1 MTLTNP
7 PSLGALAFCGVLAI
21 GLVSGAKPADAQEM
35 RAPKGPVE
43 ITVGAGA
50 GGTPDVIMRTI
61 AKIMADEKLVDIP
74 IVVQNR
80 TGAGHANAFNYVI
93 GKRGDENTLLTL
105 ASPVFTTPIVQGT
118 PSVIDRITPIAGFI
132 QSELVLLVPAN
143 SPFKSLK
150 EFVAGA
156 KERPGRV
163 RIAGGASGGNDH
175 LAMALIEQAAGI
187 KMTYI
192 PHESGSAALATFL
205 GGNVEGYF
213 GTLSE
218 GLPHMQAGK
227 ARAVAILSENRRTDE
242 GYKNV
247 PTAREEGVD
256 VVYTQFWGVGGAPG
270 MDPAVA
276 AWWADKF
283 RKATETKAWQ
293 DGLKDRLQLGR
304 FYGLAEADAYFK
316 REQDTFRRLLTSV
329 GLAKAPQ

>member
-1 MTLTNP
+1 MTLTNRP
-7 PSLGALAFCGVLAI
+7 MFGALAFCTMIAI
-21 GLVSGAKPADAQEM
+21 GFFSSASPAEAQQM
-35 RAPKGPVE
+35 RAPKGPIE

-50 GGTPDVIMRTI
+50 GGSPDVIMRTI
-61 AKIMADEKLVDIP
+61 AKIMTDEKLVDIP

-80 TGAGHANAFNYVI
+80 TGGGHANAYNHVI

-118 PSVIDRITPIAGFI
+118 PSVIDRVTPIAGFI

-150 EFVAGA
+150 EFVAAA

-187 KMTYI
+187 KLTYI

-205 GGNVEGYF
+205 GNNVEGYF

-218 GLPHMQAGK
+218 GLPHIQAGK

-247 PTAREEGVD
+247 PTAREEGVN
-256 VVYTQFWGVGGAPG
+256 VVYTQFWGVAGTPG

-283 RKATETKAWQ
+283 RKATQTKAWQ

-304 FYGLAEADAYFK
+304 FYGLAEADTYFK

-329 GLAKAPQ
+329 GLAKPQ

>member
-1 MTLTNP
+1 MTLMK
-7 PSLGALAFCGVLAI
+7 SHSFGALAFGAVMAF
-21 GLVSGAKPADAQEM
+21 GLVSGAPTAEAQQM

-50 GGTPDVIMRTI
+50 GGSPDVIMRTI

-80 TGAGHANAFNYVI
+80 TGGGHANAYNHVI
-93 GKRGDENTLLTL
+93 SKRGDENTLLTM

-118 PSVIDRITPIAGFI
+118 PSVVDRVTPIAGFI

-150 EFVAGA
+150 EFVAAA

-205 GGNVEGYF
+205 GSNVEGYF

-218 GLPHMQAGK
+218 GLPHIQAGK

-247 PTAREEGVD
+247 PTAREEGVN
-256 VVYTQFWGVGGAPG
+256 VVYTQFWGVAGTPG

-283 RKATETKAWQ
+283 RKATQTKAWQ

-304 FYGLAEADAYFK
+304 FYGLAEADTYFK
-316 REQDTFRRLLTSV
+316 SEQATFRRLLTSV
-329 GLAKAPQ
+329 GLAKPQ

>member
-1 MTLTNP
+1 MTLTKSS
-7 PSLGALAFCGVLAI
+7 SLGALALCTAIVL
-21 GLVSGAKPADAQEM
+21 GLVSGASPAEAQQM

-50 GGTPDVIMRTI
+50 GGSPDVIMRTI
-61 AKIMADEKLVDIP
+61 AKIMVDEKLVDIP

-80 TGAGHANAFNYVI
+80 TGAGHANAYNHVL

-118 PSVIDRITPIAGFI
+118 PSVIDRVTPIAGFV

-150 EFVAGA
+150 EFVAAA

-175 LAMALIEQAAGI
+175 LAMALIEQAAGV

-218 GLPHMQAGK
+218 GLPHIQAGK
-227 ARAVAILSENRRTDE
+227 ARAVAILSESRRTDE

-247 PTAREEGVD
+247 PTAREEGVN
-256 VVYTQFWGVGGAPG
+256 VVYTQFWGVAGAPG

-283 RKATETKAWQ
+283 RKATQTKAWQ
-293 DGLKDRLQLGR
+293 DGVKDRLQLGR

-329 GLAKAPQ
+329 GLAKPQ